1 MKRLGGGGLD
11 GDVVLRMILDSNPI
25 PPEAPSHGS
34 HHNSHHRP
42 PEYQHSPGQQLG
54 FHETSA
60 FYHPR
65 RLKEG
70 EAEES
75 DRSNENERRRESFPP
90 ERRERHYEGDRVW
103 DNENSHNRNSDNKEV
118 VEAPMEKSRSPLLLL
133 TPTTAA
139 SSSSSSLEG
148 MDEEGS
154 DLVRGEQ
161 NVTRVTTTTGNHS
174 HTNRS
179 IFMEDL
185 EICYKTDDVLVVI
198 AITCTL
204 NFAFV
209 LLIWACVRWFA
220 ISHSKD
226 KEFQTL

>member
-1 MKRLGGGGLD
+1 M
-11 GDVVLRMILDSNPI
+11 
-25 PPEAPSHGS
+25 
-34 HHNSHHRP
+34 
-42 PEYQHSPGQQLG
+42 
-54 FHETSA
+54 
-60 FYHPR
+60 
-65 RLKEG
+65 
-70 EAEES
+70 
-75 DRSNENERRRESFPP
+75 
-90 ERRERHYEGDRVW
+90 
-103 DNENSHNRNSDNKEV
+103 
-118 VEAPMEKSRSPLLLL
+118 
-133 TPTTAA
+133 
-139 SSSSSSLEG
+139 
-148 MDEEGS
+148 
-154 DLVRGEQ
+154 VRGEQ